1 MNTKHSFY
9 LILNDSP
16 FPGTCEILPFYTEQD
31 AKIEKKKRNNV
42 LLKSP
47 AAKTQKNLE
56 LWVMLNAEQALTD
69 YPDALQICNNMP

>member
-16 FPGTCEILPFYTEQD
+16 FVGTCEILPFYTEQD
-31 AKIEKKKRNNV
+31 AQKEQKKRNNI

-47 AAKTQKNLE
+47 AAKAQKNLE
-56 LWVMLNAEQALTD
+56 LWEMLSAEQALTD
-69 YPDALQICNNMP
+69 FPDALKICNNMP